1 MDEAKVIVIEGA
13 CDGIG
18 KSTQLGLLV
27 DRFEK
32 EDIPFAYHHYPTY
45 GTYQA
50 LPVEKYLS
58 GEYGMMKDTN
68 PYFINNL
75 YALDRIITWQTNLKR
90 EYENGKTIIFDRYTT
105 SSIIYQSAL
114 IEDIEKR
121 KDFINYIIDFEYNK
135 LGIQRP
141 DNVIFLYA
149 PFDLVNSMRLM
160 RNSDGSNNDI
170 HESNIEYM
178 KKVYENALFVADYLS
193 WDAVRCDE
201 NNSMRDKMD
210 IHNDICKLVLK

>member
-1 MDEAKVIVIEGA
+1 MDKAKVIVIEGA

-27 DRFEK
+27 ERFKK
-32 EDIPFAYHHYPTY
+32 ENIPFVHHHFPTY

-58 GEYGMMKDTN
+58 GEFGMMQEVN

-75 YALDRIITWQTNLKR
+75 YALDRIITWQTSLKR

-114 IEDIEKR
+114 IEDIQKR
-121 KDFINYIIDFEYNK
+121 KDFINYVIDFEYNK
-135 LGIQRP
+135 LGIQIP
-141 DNVIFLYA
+141 DNVIFLNA
-149 PFDLVNSMRLM
+149 PFDLVNLMRLK

-170 HESNIEYM
+170 HESNIDYM
-178 KKVYENALFVADYLS
+178 KKVYENALFISEYLS
-193 WDAVRCDE
+193 WDKVRCDE
-201 NNSMRDKMD
+201 NNSMRDKTD
-210 IHNDICKLVLK
+210 IHEDICKLILR